1 MREVYRALDAG
12 GDRPALADAVE
23 RFSCCQLLDRARELV
38 SVLREGYG
46 VGPGTPVAVLAWS
59 SPHAFAL
66 QLAVHHLG
74 GRLVAVH
81 PGAPASEQAAFLR
94 SCRAELVVLEG
105 PRFGDSGRALEAC
118 LPSGSAI
125 GSLSPIEGFSWLGG
139 PSSTHSI
146 PEISDDFSTVLYTG
160 GTTGSP
166 KPVLQ
171 GGRFYRMVLQVAAWG
186 AAGTGRCGA
195 DFVCTSLTHASGQ
208 MSAILSLLG
217 GRALEARQDCT
228 AEELLELIERRC
240 VTGLFLFP
248 SKLGHLLDMVIATR
262 WRRPR
267 NLRYLTY
274 GGGPMSVARIDE
286 AQRLL
291 CPELTQVYGLTEA
304 TLVCSLGPDE
314 HRDPMRRHLRSC
326 GRAIPYME
334 CQVRADD
341 GSRLPTGDVGD
352 VCVRGP
358 FATPGYLDEAGT
370 LRPFPGG
377 WCRTGDIGRLDRD
390 GYLYLVDRAKDVI
403 VTGTSTNLYSQLL
416 EDQILQCP
424 SVAQAAVIGVPD
436 RVHCETAHA
445 CLVPAAGSVIDVEE
459 LNRAIVEAMG
469 EPYRLASVD
478 ICDSLPQTSL
488 GKIDKAALRA
498 RFWSKPEDRVA
509 LRE

>member
-1 MREVYRALDAG
+1 MREVYRVLDAG

-38 SVLREGYG
+38 SVLRESYA
-46 VGPGTPVAVLAWS
+46 VGPGTPVALLAWS
-59 SPHAFAL
+59 SPHAIAL

-81 PGAPASEQAAFLR
+81 PAAPASEQAAFIR

-105 PRFGDSGRALEAC
+105 PRFEASGRALEAY
-118 LPSGSAI
+118 LPTGSTI

-139 PSSTHSI
+139 ISSTHPI
-146 PEISDDFSTVLYTG
+146 PDVRDDFSTVLYTG

-166 KPVLQ
+166 KLVLQ

-186 AAGTGRCGA
+186 AGSRRSGA

-217 GRALEARQDCT
+217 GRGLEARQDCP
-228 AEELLELIERRC
+228 ADELLELIERRD

-248 SKLGHLLDMVIATR
+248 SKVNYLLDAVIATH

-267 NLRYLTY
+267 KLRDLTY

-304 TLVCSLGPDE
+304 TIVCSLGPDE
-314 HRDPMRRHLRSC
+314 HRDPQRRHLRSC

-341 GSRLPTGDVGD
+341 GTSLPAGDVGE

-358 FATPGYLDEAGT
+358 FATPGYLDEGGD
-370 LRPFPGG
+370 LRPLSGG
-377 WCRTGDIGRLDRD
+377 WCSTGDIGRLDPD
-390 GYLYLVDRAKDVI
+390 GYLYLVDRAKDVV
-403 VTGTSTNLYSQLL
+403 VTGTSTNLYSQLV
-416 EDQILQCP
+416 EDRILQCP

-436 RVHCETAHA
+436 RVHCEAVHA

-459 LNRAIVEAMG
+459 LNRMIVQAMG
-469 EPYRLASVD
+469 QPYHLDSVD

-488 GKIDKAALRA
+488 GKVDKAVLRA
-498 RFWSKPEDRVA
+498 RFWSNPEHRVA